1 MRARGTTN
9 ANARGNSRDRRRR
22 REWLLSTF
30 GDGRTCACVGCGAE
44 LDATTITVDRV
55 VPGAE
60 GGRYVRGNIRPMCAG
75 CNSETGGRLGAERRS
90 AAA

>member
-1 MRARGTTN
+1 MRARGTSN
-9 ANARGNSRDRRRR
+9 ANARGNSEDRRRR

-30 GDGRTCACVGCGAE
+30 GDGSSCPCSVCGTALTAE
-44 LDATTITVDRV
+44 TVTVDRV

-75 CNSETGGRLGAERRS
+75 CNSETGGRLGAQRKT
-90 AAA
+90 AA

>member
-1 MRARGTTN
+1 MARGTTN
-9 ANARGNSRDRRRR
+9 QNARGNSVDRRRR

-30 GDGRTCACVGCGAE
+30 GDGTTCPCAACGAT
-44 LDATTITVDRV
+44 LDETTITVDRI

-60 GGRYVRGNIRPMCAG
+60 GGRYVRGNIQPMCAP
-75 CNSETGGRLGAERRS
+75 CNTKRGSDLGHERKR